1 MTLIR
6 FLQILEA
13 LLDLFPVTLDR
24 NLEPRD
30 FARRL
35 YGKTEASSSH
45 GFPLSSL
52 YSRLL
57 AAEHN
62 PSHSVWPT
70 FGGIVTPVP
79 VVGSTAFF
87 IHREGRFVGVPAVLG
102 KG

>member
-6 FLQILEA
+6 FLQIFEA

-52 YSRLL
+52 YS
-57 AAEHN
+57 EHN
-62 PSHSVWPT
+62 LSHSVWPT
-70 FGGIVTPVP
+70 FGGIVTPFPVP